1 MLRLARQASCWLQAY
16 DDEGGGGSGVVA
28 AAAAAAA
35 ATKVVKR
42 WEWDLR

>member
-28 AAAAAAA
+28 AAAAAA
-35 ATKVVKR
+35 TKVVKR